1 MQQALGEL
9 RTLLE
14 RFANGM
20 SMEVVGNAI
29 QALYEDSKSDPEL
42 KQWFSDC
49 DTYVRKVRRPRLVRV
64 NAHKSLLTVGS
75 SGGWLCVGAPMQ
87 QSGQRA
93 ARAWSRLLRWKVQGP
108 LR

>member
-1 MQQALGEL
+1 MRSQGPMQQALGEL

-42 KQWFSDC
+42 KQWFNDC
-49 DTYVRKVRRPRLVRV
+49 DTYVRKVHHTFVL
-64 NAHKSLLTVGS
+64 S
-75 SGGWLCVGAPMQ
+75 SER
-87 QSGQRA
+87 S
-93 ARAWSRLLRWKVQGP
+93 
-108 LR
+108 

>member
-1 MQQALGEL
+1 MTCIVVKGNHDDLRTQGPMQQALGEL

-49 DTYVRKVRRPRLVRV
+49 DAYVRKV
-64 NAHKSLLTVGS
+64 
-75 SGGWLCVGAPMQ
+75 C
-87 QSGQRA
+87 
-93 ARAWSRLLRWKVQGP
+93 P
-108 LR
+108 LRNPEDLAFTRDLSC